1 MVSLKM
7 VNILFS
13 NLLIL
18 LKFFFLILDSNNSL
32 GSRLKDMALGFTIK
46 AAEKAKEVSKY
57 IFYKSN

>member
-1 MVSLKM
+1 MVSQKM

-13 NLLIL
+13 NLLNLII
-18 LKFFFLILDSNNSL
+18 FFLILDSYNSL